1 MSRKPLTPRTLRIPV
16 PTRALL
22 TFACLLPLLVAVACG
37 GGGGGGSSPTAPPP
51 PVANGT
57 ASLSGQV
64 SVTGSTGGSSLS
76 AGSSAFATGGAR
88 SGIGRAA
95 TQSPSALAAADSSGS
110 GVTVQIAGTS
120 LSTVAAADGSFSLSG
135 VPQGNITVMF
145 ETSSG
150 TATVGINGVQ
160 PNESITIEVTVS
172 GSTASVDNIDRNGS
186 DDGMGGG
193 GSGGGTV
200 ELDLELEIDPDSW
213 NLNYDHANGT
223 VEAFIRGTGY
233 DKVLLDSI
241 TLEGD
246 NADAMPLEPV
256 AATRQGDHVRASF
269 AKNQVLDLLDDPQP
283 GSTHTV
289 TLAFEVDGVTD
300 VQTLDDTITI
310 EDDSGT
316 DDGGGDQGGDDGSG
330 DQVGNLELQISPKNW
345 NTNFAGA
352 NGSVTAF
359 VRGDGLDKIDL
370 DSIMLSG
377 DNSEADPLA
386 ASTARLEG
394 DHVRAQF
401 PKNQVLD
408 LIDTPDPGTEH
419 TVTLSLTANDGAD
432 TFELQEDVKIVG
444 KKSGDDGG
452 GDGEDNGGDN

>member
-1 MSRKPLTPRTLRIPV
+1 MSRKPFVPRTPRT
-16 PTRALL
+16 PTPSRALL
-22 TFACLLPLLVAVACG
+22 AIACLLPLLVAVACG
-37 GGGGGGSSPTAPPP
+37 GGGGGSSSPTAPPP

-76 AGSSAFATGGAR
+76 AGSSAFAPGGTR

-95 TQSPSALAAADSSGS
+95 TQSPSPLAAADSSGS

-135 VPQGNITVMF
+135 VPEGNITVMF

-160 PNESITIEVTVS
+160 PNESIRIEVTVS
-172 GSTASVDNIDRNGS
+172 GSTASVDNIDRNGA
-186 DDGMGGG
+186 DDGMGG
-193 GSGGGTV
+193 GGGTV
-200 ELDLELEIDPDSW
+200 ELDLQLEVDPDSW

-223 VEAFIRGTGY
+223 VEAFIRGTGF

-246 NADAMPLEPV
+246 NADAMPLEPL

-283 GSTHTV
+283 GSMHTV

-310 EDDSGT
+310 EDDSGS

-330 DQVGNLELQISPKNW
+330 DQVGNLELQISPDSW

-352 NGSVTAF
+352 KGSVTAF
-359 VRGDGLDKIDL
+359 VRGDGLGMIDL

-386 ASTARLEG
+386 ATTARLEG

-408 LIDTPDPGTEH
+408 LIDNPQPGTEH

-432 TFELQEDVKIVG
+432 SFELQEDVKIVG
-444 KKSGDDGG
+444 KKNGGDDGG
-452 GDGEDNGGDN
+452 DD